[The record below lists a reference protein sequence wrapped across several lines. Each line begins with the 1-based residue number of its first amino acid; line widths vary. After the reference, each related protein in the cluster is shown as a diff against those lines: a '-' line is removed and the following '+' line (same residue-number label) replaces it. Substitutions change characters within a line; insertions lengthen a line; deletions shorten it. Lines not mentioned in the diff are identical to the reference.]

1 MSEASKQPR
10 KKLPKNIAELP
21 DSEVAKHLFG
31 KKAAAE
37 LEKIVHPPEPK
48 PHRLARNEFT

>member
-1 MSEASKQPR
+1 MSEALKQPR

-31 KKAAAE
+31 KKAASE
-37 LEKIVHPPEPK
+37 LEKIVHPPEPV
-48 PHRLARNEFT
+48 PHRPVKNQST